1 MKFEVWM
8 GDRCISQL
16 KSLAIA
22 PSTAIVES
30 PDGRVV
36 TVIRG

>member
-1 MKFEVWM
+1 MM

-22 PSTAIVES
+22 PLQKLL
-30 PDGRVV
+30 RVQMAEQL
-36 TVIRG
+36 R